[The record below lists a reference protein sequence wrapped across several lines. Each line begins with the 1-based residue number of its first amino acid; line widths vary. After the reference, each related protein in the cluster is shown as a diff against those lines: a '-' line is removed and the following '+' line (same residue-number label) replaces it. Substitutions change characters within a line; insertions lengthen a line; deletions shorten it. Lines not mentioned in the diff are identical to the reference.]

1 MGNKKFYI
9 TTPIYYVNDNP
20 HIGHAYTSLACD
32 VIARFKRLD
41 GFDVLFLTG
50 TDEHGQKVQTA
61 AKKAG
66 VSPIEFTDK
75 FSKNFEDLTK
85 IMNFSNSNF
94 IRTTNLIHHEN
105 VQKLW
110 KVIYDN
116 GHITLGN
123 YSGWYSVRDETFY
136 SEDELINGIAPT
148 GAPVEWVEE
157 PSYFFN
163 LSKWQDKLLKFY
175 EDNPT
180 FVLPFSRMNE
190 IKSFVSSGLKDLSI
204 SRTTFDWGVKVPGD
218 ENHIVYVWLDALTN
232 YISALGWN
240 SNNVD
245 FENYWPSDLHMV
257 GKDILRF
264 HAVYWP
270 AFLMAANLPLPK
282 KVFAHGWWTNEGK
295 KISKSLGNVIDP
307 IEIVEKYGLD
317 QTRYFLLREVPFGRD
332 GDFSNFS
339 MIQRIN
345 SDLSNDLGNLCQ
357 RTLSLIFK
365 NFDGKIPDYPQ
376 NLTNDDNK
384 IINFSDTLLEKLRI
398 KIDNQE
404 LHLVIQLIWELISEA
419 NKYIDGQAPWS
430 LANKNKDR
438 MGEILAI
445 MTEVIRNIA
454 IFLQPIIPESA
465 NKILNQLK
473 IPNNERTFNFSCGKY
488 RLSKNITIE
497 KPYPVFPRYF
507 ET

>member
-1 MGNKKFYI
+1 
-9 TTPIYYVNDNP
+9 
-20 HIGHAYTSLACD
+20 
-32 VIARFKRLD
+32 
-41 GFDVLFLTG
+41 
-50 TDEHGQKVQTA
+50 
-61 AKKAG
+61 
-66 VSPIEFTDK
+66 
-75 FSKNFEDLTK
+75 
-85 IMNFSNSNF
+85 
-94 IRTTNLIHHEN
+94 
-105 VQKLW
+105 
-110 KVIYDN
+110 
-116 GHITLGN
+116 
-123 YSGWYSVRDETFY
+123 
-136 SEDELINGIAPT
+136 
-148 GAPVEWVEE
+148 
-157 PSYFFN
+157 
-163 LSKWQDKLLKFY
+163 
-175 EDNPT
+175 
-180 FVLPFSRMNE
+180 
-190 IKSFVSSGLKDLSI
+190 
-204 SRTTFDWGVKVPGD
+204 
-218 ENHIVYVWLDALTN
+218 
-232 YISALGWN
+232 
-240 SNNVD
+240 
-245 FENYWPSDLHMV
+245 
-257 GKDILRF
+257 
-264 HAVYWP
+264 
-270 AFLMAANLPLPK
+270 
-282 KVFAHGWWTNEGK
+282 
-295 KISKSLGNVIDP
+295 
-307 IEIVEKYGLD
+307 
-317 QTRYFLLREVPFGRD
+317 
-332 GDFSNFS
+332 